1 MQNQESIAWI
11 RDQLSCERWFR
22 TKSGELIFKFTNY
35 FVKYIHSIDPNFDD
49 TGIDGAFY
57 ATSNYKR
64 ANEPESAGAFINTN
78 RPETANEIE
87 RILHDRNV
95 ADMFPGMK
103 ILN

>member
-1 MQNQESIAWI
+1 M
-11 RDQLSCERWFR
+11 
-22 TKSGELIFKFTNY
+22 FKFTNY
-35 FVKYIHSIDPNFDD
+35 LVKYIHSIDPNFDD

-57 ATSNYKR
+57 ATSNNMR

-95 ADMFPGMK
+95 ADMFPGIK
-103 ILN
+103 ILKKR